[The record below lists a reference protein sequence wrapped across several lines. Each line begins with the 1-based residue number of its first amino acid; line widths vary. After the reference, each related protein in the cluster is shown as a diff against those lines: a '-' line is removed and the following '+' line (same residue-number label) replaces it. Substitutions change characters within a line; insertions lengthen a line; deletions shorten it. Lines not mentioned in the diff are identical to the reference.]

1 MKYAHQIASYE
12 MVKIVTAYLNG
23 VKVQFGNKVRMFLN
37 LLLKKNERIKA
48 LKSEMKKN
56 EGTEKEI
63 VATIKTI
70 TEQIS
75 KVKLAISSRSIED
88 VPKEFFSS
96 NDLDKIR
103 NLFDSYST
111 DYRFA
116 KGSIYYDC
124 KANPLKHIK
133 AYYRLS
139 SMCEALQNK
148 SFNCFP
154 LRKGFI
160 PSYMT
165 IDTYILNTQI
175 LKNSI
180 ISHLDKEV
188 VWGAVLDVRSKAMKP
203 QGERRIMKF
212 RGTIYTDGVGV
223 SVLKQSY
230 DTMKKGG
237 SSGGKPKSIKAE
249 EFQYIEKL
257 GKEELLAGVGKCV
270 LIDPG
275 RRDLLYCMHE
285 KSTVEN
291 KMIYR
296 YTSNQKAI
304 ETKSRKFRKL
314 RNNLKRDEVIAAEL
328 SLSHF
333 KSSTVNKDK
342 FIEYLQERAKVTH
355 VMKAYYLNEDRPAA
369 EDQGA
374 GGFLPFRKMKFSS
387 FINQQQ
393 ADKRLAKKL
402 RERFGNDS
410 ILILG
415 NWSAGK
421 VKYHEPIRG
430 VGMRRMLAKEGFQVY
445 LLDEFRTSSLCPS
458 CQNGELETF
467 KKVQNPRPYQREK
480 YPVVDRHG
488 LLRCKNQQCL
498 KAVMS
503 TIETTDK
510 APLRRLWNRDMA
522 ATLNFRQILFS
533 LRANGE
539 RPERFCRSK
548 KPLSTGS
555 KRKDMSSPSASTSQ
569 PTKRQNN
576 PL

>member
-12 MVKIVTAYLNG
+12 VVKIVTAYLNG

-48 LKSEMKKN
+48 LKSEIK
-56 EGTEKEI
+56 ESGGTEKEI
-63 VATIKTI
+63 AATIKTI
-70 TEQIS
+70 TEHINE
-75 KVKLAISSRSIED
+75 VKLAISSRNIED
-88 VPKEFFSS
+88 MPKEFFSS

-103 NLFDSYST
+103 HLFDSYST

-124 KANPLKHIK
+124 KANPLKHTK

-139 SMCEALQNK
+139 SMCKALQNK
-148 SFNCFP
+148 PFNCFP

-165 IDTYILNTQI
+165 IDTYILNNQI

-180 ISHLDKEV
+180 VIHLDKEV
-188 VWGAVLDVRSKAMKP
+188 VWGAALDVRSKAMKP
-203 QGERRIMKF
+203 QGERKVMKF

-223 SVLKQSY
+223 SVLKQNY
-230 DTMKKGG
+230 DTKKKGG
-237 SSGGKPKSIKAE
+237 SSGGKPKSIEAD

-257 GKEELLAGVGKCV
+257 GKEELLAGAGKCV
-270 LIDPG
+270 LMDPS
-275 RRDLLYCMHE
+275 RQDLLYCMHE

-314 RNNLKRDEVIAAEL
+314 RNNLKRDKAIAVEL

-342 FIEYLQERAKVTH
+342 FVEYLQRRTRVIPF
-355 VMKAYYLNEDRPAA
+355 MKAYYLNEDRPAA

-374 GGFLPFRKMKFSS
+374 SGFLPFRKLKLSS

-402 RERFGNDS
+402 RERLRNDA
-410 ILILG
+410 ILILD
-415 NWSAGK
+415 N
-421 VKYHEPIRG
+421 
-430 VGMRRMLAKEGFQVY
+430 
-445 LLDEFRTSSLCPS
+445 
-458 CQNGELETF
+458 
-467 KKVQNPRPYQREK
+467 
-480 YPVVDRHG
+480 
-488 LLRCKNQQCL
+488 
-498 KAVMS
+498 
-503 TIETTDK
+503 
-510 APLRRLWNRDMA
+510 
-522 ATLNFRQILFS
+522 
-533 LRANGE
+533 
-539 RPERFCRSK
+539 
-548 KPLSTGS
+548 
-555 KRKDMSSPSASTSQ
+555 
-569 PTKRQNN
+569 
-576 PL
+576 

>member
-1 MKYAHQIASYE
+1 
-12 MVKIVTAYLNG
+12 
-23 VKVQFGNKVRMFLN
+23 
-37 LLLKKNERIKA
+37 
-48 LKSEMKKN
+48 
-56 EGTEKEI
+56 
-63 VATIKTI
+63 
-70 TEQIS
+70 
-75 KVKLAISSRSIED
+75 
-88 VPKEFFSS
+88 
-96 NDLDKIR
+96 
-103 NLFDSYST
+103 
-111 DYRFA
+111 
-116 KGSIYYDC
+116 
-124 KANPLKHIK
+124 
-133 AYYRLS
+133 
-139 SMCEALQNK
+139 
-148 SFNCFP
+148 
-154 LRKGFI
+154 
-160 PSYMT
+160 
-165 IDTYILNTQI
+165 
-175 LKNSI
+175 
-180 ISHLDKEV
+180 
-188 VWGAVLDVRSKAMKP
+188 
-203 QGERRIMKF
+203 
-212 RGTIYTDGVGV
+212 
-223 SVLKQSY
+223 
-230 DTMKKGG
+230 
-237 SSGGKPKSIKAE
+237 
-249 EFQYIEKL
+249 
-257 GKEELLAGVGKCV
+257 
-270 LIDPG
+270 
-275 RRDLLYCMHE
+275 
-285 KSTVEN
+285 
-291 KMIYR
+291 MIYR

>member
-1 MKYAHQIASYE
+1 MKYANQIASYE
-12 MVKIVTAYLNG
+12 VIKIVTAYLNG
-23 VKVQFGNKVRMFLN
+23 VKNQGAEKRDEE
-37 LLLKKNERIKA
+37 KR
-48 LKSEMKKN
+48 
-56 EGTEKEI
+56 GTEKEI
-63 VATIKTI
+63 ATTIKTI
-70 TEQIS
+70 TEQTS
-75 KVKLAISSRSIED
+75 KDKLAISSRNIED
-88 VPKEFFSS
+88 MPKEFFSS

-111 DYRFA
+111 DYRFT
-116 KGSIYYDC
+116 I
-124 KANPLKHIK
+124 KHVRRASK
-133 AYYRLS
+133 
-139 SMCEALQNK
+139 
-148 SFNCFP
+148 
-154 LRKGFI
+154 
-160 PSYMT
+160 
-165 IDTYILNTQI
+165 QI
-175 LKNSI
+175 IQLLSI
-180 ISHLDKEV
+180 ISHLDKEI
-188 VWGAVLDVRSKAMKP
+188 VWGTVLDVRSKAMKP
-203 QGERRIMKF
+203 QGERKFMKF

-223 SVLKQSY
+223 SVLKQNY
-230 DTMKKGG
+230 DTKKKGG
-237 SSGGKPKSIKAE
+237 SSGGKPKSIEAD

-257 GKEELLAGVGKCV
+257 GKEDLLAGVGKCV
-270 LIDPG
+270 LIEPG
-275 RRDLLYCMHE
+275 RRDLLCCMHE

-314 RNNLKRDEVIAAEL
+314 RNNLKKDEVIETEL
-328 SLSHF
+328 FLSHF
-333 KSSTVNKDK
+333 KSSTVNKEK
-342 FIEYLQERAKVTH
+342 FVEYLQERAKVIP

-374 GGFLPFRKMKFSS
+374 GGFLPFRKMKLSS
-387 FINQQQ
+387 FINKQQ
-393 ADKRLAKKL
+393 ADKRLTKKL
-402 RERFGNDS
+402 RERFGNDA

-430 VGMRRMLAKEGFQVY
+430 IGMRRMLAKEGFQVY
-445 LLDEFRTSSLCPS
+445 LLDEFRTFSLCPS

-498 KAVMS
+498 KAVTS
-503 TIETTDK
+503 TTEAADK
-510 APLRRLWNRDMA
+510 VPLRRLWNRDMA

-548 KPLSTGS
+548 KSLSTGS
-555 KRKDMSSPSASTSQ
+555 KRKNISSSSASTSP
-569 PTKRQNN
+569 PTKIPNN
-576 PL
+576 SL

>member
-1 MKYAHQIASYE
+1 
-12 MVKIVTAYLNG
+12 
-23 VKVQFGNKVRMFLN
+23 MFLN

-75 KVKLAISSRSIED
+75 KVKLAISSRNIED
-88 VPKEFFSS
+88 MPKEFFSS

-165 IDTYILNTQI
+165 IDTIILNTQI

-180 ISHLDKEV
+180 ISHLDKEL
-188 VWGAVLDVRSKAMKP
+188 VWGAVLDVRSKAMKS
-203 QGERRIMKF
+203 QGERKIMKF

-223 SVLKQSY
+223 SILKQNY
-230 DTMKKGG
+230 DTKKGG
-237 SSGGKPKSIKAE
+237 SSGRKPKSIEAD

-257 GKEELLAGVGKCV
+257 GKEDLLTDVGKCV
-270 LIDPG
+270 LIDPD
-275 RRDLLYCMHE
+275 RRDLLFCMHE

-304 ETKSRKFRKL
+304 ETKSRRFRKL
-314 RNNLKRDEVIAAEL
+314 RNNLKRDKVIAAEL
-328 SLSHF
+328 SLTHS
-333 KSSTVNKDK
+333 KPSTVNKDK
-342 FIEYLQERAKVTH
+342 FVDYLQERAKVIP
-355 VMKAYYLNEDRPAA
+355 VMKAYYLNEDRPVA

-374 GGFLPFRKMKFSS
+374 GGFLPFRKMKHSS

-393 ADKRLAKKL
+393 ADKRLAKNL
-402 RERFGNDS
+402 REKFGNDA

-467 KKVQNPRPYQREK
+467 KKVQSPRPYQREK
-480 YPVVDRHG
+480 YPIADRHG

-498 KAVMS
+498 KAVTS
-503 TIETTDK
+503 TIEATDK
-510 APLRRLWNRDMA
+510 VPLRRLWNRDMA
-522 ATLNFRQILFS
+522 ATLNFRHILSS